1 MRDFPGGPVTA
12 TAVEFDPFSAEYFQD
27 PTEVYRRLRDE
38 APVYFSERY
47 GFYALSRF
55 ADVVA
60 AHRDWR
66 GFSSAHGVDLST
78 LTKDPELIRN
88 LGMIIMMDPPEHDR
102 FRALVSRVFTPRAVM
117 ALEPMVREVIR
128 RFLEPLA
135 ERDTFDAVADLSAP
149 FPVEIISRMLGVPEG
164 ERQQI
169 REWLDLSLH
178 REPGE
183 VDPTVEGQAAVL
195 ESVGY
200 FLDLIQ
206 EKRRQ
211 PADDMLTRLTQ
222 VTVDRGDGVET
233 GLDDHEIAGFAG
245 LLGGAGAETVTK
257 LVGNAVVLFD
267 EHPDQWRRVADDPQ
281 CIPQAVEE
289 ILRLLPPS
297 QYQGRFSVEVR
308 EFEGGTIPAGFP
320 VLLLTGAATRDPR
333 AFERPDDFDIDRP
346 PSVSI
351 GFGHGVHS
359 CLGAALAR
367 MESRIAI
374 EEIAARWQ
382 RLDVDTAGLR
392 RVNMSNVAGYANVP
406 VTAVR

>member
-1 MRDFPGGPVTA
+1 MTA
-12 TAVEFDPFSAEYFQD
+12 TAVEFDPFSAAFFDD

-38 APVYFSERY
+38 APVYFNETY

-60 AHRDWR
+60 AHRDWH
-66 GFSSAHGVDLST
+66 GLSSAHGVELST
-78 LTKDPELIRN
+78 LTRDPQLVRS

-102 FRALVSRVFTPRAVM
+102 FRALVSRVFTPRAVT
-117 ALEPMVREVIR
+117 ALEPMIREVIR
-128 RFLEPLA
+128 GFLEPLA
-135 ERDTFDAVADLSAP
+135 ERDAFDVVADLSAP

-183 VDPTVEGQAAVL
+183 MDPTRAGQAAML
-195 ESVGY
+195 ETVGY
-200 FLDLIQ
+200 FHDLAL
-206 EKRRQ
+206 EKRRH

-233 GLDDHEIAGFAG
+233 GLDDNEIAGFAA

-257 LVGNAVVLFD
+257 LVGNAIVLFAA
-267 EHPDQWRRVADDPQ
+267 HPDQWRRVVDDPQ

-297 QYQGRFSVEVR
+297 QYQGRFSVEDR
-308 EFEGGTIPAGFP
+308 EYEGGTIPAGFP

-333 AFERPDDFDIDRP
+333 AFDRPDDFDIDRP

-367 MESRIAI
+367 LESRIAI

-382 RLDVDTAGLR
+382 GLDVDTAGLR
-392 RVNMSNVAGYANVP
+392 RVTMSNVAGYARVP